1 MGMGITE
8 KIPISSRIN
17 LIDSK
22 KTALGRNGSSQEEA
36 RDLCCLLSLVFLST
50 AIFFF
55 WDKSRLRLHVT
66 TDSCLLFA
74 LLSLCCLRS
83 STLLLTAGHAE
94 ENSIVVGKPTRKKKC
109 RHNLFFSRKTHRV
122 INGVHFGSYS
132 IGYGYGDDDDA
143 NRITRLKM
151 AFSLLYK
158 WWWKRQ
164 ILNSSPLPP
173 SSNIFSSFVMPE
185 NDDVNEATDLPN
197 ALLRHT
203 YIGCRINFM
212 HFSATAPWQKP
223 IIHPRIWRSTIPI
236 LCIPVLTYYTVGI
249 NHSKGEWSACNQ
261 SKVLAKPFSNAEDV
275 KSVAFSHSFTHCE
288 KW

>member
-1 MGMGITE
+1 MVILKKKCVVNSRQNNVHDWTKSLRGRRGRRRCCYCHQCCRRRRNFKSKRRAFPTPDVFSGKTSSKISSQLFCLILQALGALGITE

-94 ENSIVVGKPTRKKKC
+94 ENSIVVGKPTRKKSADTIY
-109 RHNLFFSRKTHRV
+109 FS
-122 INGVHFGSYS
+122 
-132 IGYGYGDDDDA
+132 
-143 NRITRLKM
+143 
-151 AFSLLYK
+151 
-158 WWWKRQ
+158 
-164 ILNSSPLPP
+164 
-173 SSNIFSSFVMPE
+173 
-185 NDDVNEATDLPN
+185 
-197 ALLRHT
+197 
-203 YIGCRINFM
+203 
-212 HFSATAPWQKP
+212 
-223 IIHPRIWRSTIPI
+223 
-236 LCIPVLTYYTVGI
+236 
-249 NHSKGEWSACNQ
+249 GEKLEQ
-261 SKVLAKPFSNAEDV
+261 
-275 KSVAFSHSFTHCE
+275 
-288 KW
+288 